1 MASDYSSF
9 IQKLSSS
16 SASPHV
22 IIYFLFSSGYMGE
35 TATIIVTGDG
45 YAPMTKTIIIG
56 GEQIN
61 FFLSPELAEGQ
72 HRLVLSWETSNDLDV
87 YVLQK
92 DK

>member
-1 MASDYSSF
+1 
-9 IQKLSSS
+9 
-16 SASPHV
+16 
-22 IIYFLFSSGYMGE
+22 MGE

-61 FFLSPELAEGQ
+61 FFLSPELTEGQ
-72 HRLVLSWETSNDLDV
+72 HRLVLSWESSNDLDV
-87 YVLQK
+87 FVLQK